1 MLDCAI
7 YEITNQFRNK
17 IMMIIILST
26 ATTILI
32 IIMMMMMMIL
42 IIIVI
47 IILIIIII
55 IILTED
61 PRSKP
66 KIRLL
71 YSKESSQKNTQQMF
85 TLVRSEFLTQSVYH
99 AMHNTVNIMINMK
112 VSSFLKPHKLQ
123 SFSKK

>member
-32 IIMMMMMMIL
+32 IMMMMMMII

-47 IILIIIII
+47 IIIII
-55 IILTED
+55 TED

>member
-1 MLDCAI
+1 
-7 YEITNQFRNK
+7 
-17 IMMIIILST
+17 
-26 ATTILI
+26 
-32 IIMMMMMMIL
+32 MMMMMII

-47 IILIIIII
+47 IIIIII
-55 IILTED
+55 TED

>member
-32 IIMMMMMMIL
+32 IMMMMMMMII

-47 IILIIIII
+47 IIIIIII
-55 IILTED
+55 ITED

>member
-17 IMMIIILST
+17 LMMIIILST

-32 IIMMMMMMIL
+32 IMMMMMII

-47 IILIIIII
+47 IIIIII
-55 IILTED
+55 TED

-112 VSSFLKPHKLQ
+112 VLSFLKPHKLQ

>member
-32 IIMMMMMMIL
+32 IIMMMMMII

-47 IILIIIII
+47 IIIIII
-55 IILTED
+55 TED